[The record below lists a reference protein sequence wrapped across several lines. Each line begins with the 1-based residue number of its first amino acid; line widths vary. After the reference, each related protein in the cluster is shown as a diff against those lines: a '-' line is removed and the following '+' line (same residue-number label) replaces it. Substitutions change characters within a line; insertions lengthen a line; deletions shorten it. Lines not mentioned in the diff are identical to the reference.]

1 MREKLGPP
9 EDNHQGTRENLRS
22 LNEQI
27 INEIQSQMLKKTKSL
42 FSMTCNQITDTLF
55 LAV

>member
-1 MREKLGPP
+1 MREKFGPP
-9 EDNHQGTRENLRS
+9 EDNHQGTRENLCS